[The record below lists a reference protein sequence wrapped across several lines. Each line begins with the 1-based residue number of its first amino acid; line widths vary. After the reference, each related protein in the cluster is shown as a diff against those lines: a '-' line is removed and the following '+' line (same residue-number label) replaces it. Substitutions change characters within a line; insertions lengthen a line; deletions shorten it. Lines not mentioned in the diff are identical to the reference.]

1 MSRSP
6 QITGFA
12 ETELPTLVFVSQR
25 TSGPSRRMESLV
37 AWVRVTQKKRLQVV
51 TVDADRNPDVA
62 GRVQH
67 RLAAE
72 PTVFAPRAIEPPR
85 RRATRYA
92 LSMAASVAAVAL
104 VGWMALP
111 LFDFQRE
118 APPQATVQLP
128 EPPLVAVPVAQ
139 GVSDYLLAHQRF
151 SPSLAIGGIAPY
163 IRSVSE
169 ENGAR

>member
-1 MSRSP
+1 MKQRLSAMMDDA
-6 QITGFA
+6 A
-12 ETELPTLVFVSQR
+12 EDHEC
-25 TSGPSRRMESLV
+25 ESCV
-37 AWVRVTQKKRLQVV
+37 KRLKDDPELRAAWEVYHLIG
-51 TVDADRNPDVA
+51 DALRGHTAPDVA
-62 GRVQH
+62 ERVQQ

-104 VGWMALP
+104 VGWMALSLIDGP
-111 LFDFQRE
+111 RE
-118 APPQATVQLP
+118 SPPPAIAKLP

-139 GVSDYLLAHQRF
+139 GVGDYLLAHQRF
-151 SPSLAIGGIAPY
+151 SPALAIGGIAPY
-163 IRSVSE
+163 IRSVTE

>member
-1 MSRSP
+1 MKSELSAMMDDA
-6 QITGFA
+6 A
-12 ETELPTLVFVSQR
+12 EDHESERCVNRLKDDPELRATWDLYHLI
-25 TSGPSRRMESLV
+25 G
-37 AWVRVTQKKRLQVV
+37 
-51 TVDADRNPDVA
+51 DALRGHTAPDVA
-62 GRVQH
+62 ERVQH

-92 LSMAASVAAVAL
+92 LAVAASVAAVAL

-111 LFDFQRE
+111 LFDVQRE
-118 APPQATVQLP
+118 SPPPATVQLP

-139 GVSDYLLAHQRF
+139 GVGDYLLAHQRF

-163 IRSVSE
+163 IRSVTE